1 MLNAPQAEKVPE
13 RRRIFFVPELLGFF
27 FWGLATNEFD
37 LKETLPCLDLNQEP
51 ITNWTVLEI
60 LVDLGTA
67 DAANIFFQIKEQL
80 RGSEE

>member
-1 MLNAPQAEKVPE
+1 V
-13 RRRIFFVPELLGFF
+13 
-27 FWGLATNEFD
+27 LATNEFD
-37 LKETLPCLDLNQEP
+37 RSRTLPCLDLNQEP

-67 DAANIFFQIKEQL
+67 DTANIFFEIEEQL